1 MEEIIM
7 SDDLI
12 KKDGRRFNEAPK
24 EHQFK
29 KGQSGNP
36 NGRPKKVKSTF
47 QDDINMTFG
56 AEQEVTINGQT
67 ELKTLRQIILYR
79 IGVGAASNDPAMIK
93 LSIPFLKVMDDA
105 PEFEM
110 LPEDQE
116 ILDRFSERFH
126 EDGSAKD
133 ES

>member
-1 MEEIIM
+1 M

-24 EHQFK
+24 EYQFK

-79 IGVGAASNDPAMIK
+79 IGVGAANNDPAMIK

-110 LPEDQE
+110 LPEDHE
-116 ILDRFSERFH
+116 VLERFAERFH